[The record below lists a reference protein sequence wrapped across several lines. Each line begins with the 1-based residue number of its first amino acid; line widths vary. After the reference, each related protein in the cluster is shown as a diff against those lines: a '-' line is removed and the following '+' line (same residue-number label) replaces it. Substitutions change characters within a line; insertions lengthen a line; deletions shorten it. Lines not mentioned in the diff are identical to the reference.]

1 MGLLDAIL
9 GRKKKITSWPGLEDF
24 IDARA
29 AFLVNR
35 SMYEYSRA
43 RAGILAEKLF
53 REQSFK
59 DAIEEGR
66 WRAFPLSLSN
76 VLELVDGH
84 LRASATGREGAL
96 LEALVTAGRNV
107 LGRYPCPSGV
117 DPAWW
122 DERGHAVETSL
133 RRAALA
139 EPKVPQE
146 ICKATFDDM
155 FVLVPIHPD
164 LMKLDREVVLNH
176 MRGMMVNMAAEA
188 TELLDRRA
196 LVDSLAMARASS

>member
-1 MGLLDAIL
+1 MGLLDTIL
-9 GRKKKITSWPGLEDF
+9 GRKTKIASWSALEDF
-24 IDARA
+24 VDARA

-76 VLELVDGH
+76 VLELIDGH
-84 LRASATGREGAL
+84 LRGAAGGRAPDL
-96 LEALVTAGRNV
+96 LEALIGTGRRV
-107 LGRYPCPSGV
+107 LGRYPCPAGV
-117 DPAWW
+117 EPDWW
-122 DERGHAVETSL
+122 RERGEGVETSL

-139 EPKVPQE
+139 EPKAPQD
-146 ICKATFDDM
+146 ICKATFDEM
-155 FVLVPIHPD
+155 FALVPIHPD

-176 MRGMMVNMAAEA
+176 MRGMMVNMAGEAE
-188 TELLDRRA
+188 EQLDRAGLIAGLPAAAIR
-196 LVDSLAMARASS
+196 

>member
-1 MGLLDAIL
+1 MGVLDTIL
-9 GRKKKITSWPGLEDF
+9 RRKTKIASWSALEDF

-76 VLELVDGH
+76 VLELLDGH
-84 LRASATGREGAL
+84 LRAAAAGREAAL
-96 LEALVTAGRNV
+96 LDALITAGRHV
-107 LGRYPCPSGV
+107 LARYPVPAGV
-117 DPAWW
+117 DSVWW
-122 DERGHAVETSL
+122 RERGEAVETSL
-133 RRAALA
+133 RRASLA
-139 EPKVPQE
+139 EPKAPQD
-146 ICKATFDDM
+146 ICKATFDEM
-155 FVLVPIHPD
+155 FALVPIHPD

-176 MRGMMVNMAAEA
+176 MRGMMVNIAAEVD
-188 TELLDRRA
+188 EQLDRAGLVAA
-196 LVDSLAMARASS
+196 LPAKAIR